1 VESGGGRRKVA
12 KYVIADLR
20 DLLER
25 PGVLLGLAVTALG
38 TLLLVVGL
46 AAAILV
52 GPSSTWTAG
61 RTVKPGAPAVVVT
74 RGVVGAIGP
83 QVTVTARRADGGA
96 LYVGRAISSDVTDL
110 TRTTPRLLVSGV
122 HPLRRL
128 STSTSAGT
136 TSLPPVQ
143 TSDIW
148 RDTSVGSGAQTLQ
161 WRPDTDPQAVLI
173 ASTDGSALPAVRLT
187 VSWHR
192 SGWFPA
198 ALAVLLLGLGLAAYG
213 VRRLARGRPLG
224 RGLGRLVDTTMSG
237 LSRIPM
243 PARRGSS
250 PRRRADGDSEV
261 LR

>member
-1 VESGGGRRKVA
+1 VESAGGRRKVA

-25 PGVLLGLAVTALG
+25 PGAVVGLLLSVLGALLLLLGLAG
-38 TLLLVVGL
+38 
-46 AAAILV
+46 AILV
-52 GPSSTWTAG
+52 GPSSTWSVG
-61 RTVKPGAPAVVVT
+61 RTVRPGAPAVVVT
-74 RGVVGAIGP
+74 TGVVGAIGP
-83 QVTVTARRADGGA
+83 EVTITARRADGGA
-96 LYVGRAISSDVTDL
+96 VYVGRAISSDVTDL

-122 HPLRRL
+122 HGLRRL
-128 STSTSAGT
+128 STSPRAGT

-148 RDTSVGSGAQTLQ
+148 RDTSVGSGTQTLQ
-161 WRPDTDPQAVLI
+161 WRPDTDPQAVLV

-198 ALAVLLLGLGLAAYG
+198 AVLLLLVGLALLTYG
-213 VRRLARGRPLG
+213 LHRLTRGHPLG
-224 RGLGRLVDTTMSG
+224 RLLGRLVDAVLSA

-243 PARRGSS
+243 PARRG
-250 PRRRADGDSEV
+250 RSEGV
-261 LR
+261 R